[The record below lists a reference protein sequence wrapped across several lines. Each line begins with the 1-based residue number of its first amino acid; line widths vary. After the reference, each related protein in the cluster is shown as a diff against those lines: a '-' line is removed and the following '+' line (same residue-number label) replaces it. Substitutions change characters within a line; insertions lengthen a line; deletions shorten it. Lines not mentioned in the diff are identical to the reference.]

1 MDIGMEERGKY
12 ATTPAPAGGTQERL
26 VVRGADDLHV
36 LGRFMR
42 ALLLNF
48 LREPR
53 KVKAIE
59 KLDLVVAM
67 DPTGHP
73 DSALTMTFRGGH
85 VTLEGGVAPKPDIVL
100 RCEPA
105 VLMKLARMPA
115 GPAAIKFL
123 RTHEGK
129 DIMARMRSGELRIK
143 GIARH
148 PLGMMKFSKFL
159 APSAG

>member
-1 MDIGMEERGKY
+1 MKMANRRRH
-12 ATTPAPAGGTQERL
+12 AAVAVLAGEPQERL
-26 VVRGADDLHV
+26 LVRDAENLHV
-36 LGRFMR
+36 LGRFFR
-42 ALLLNF
+42 AMFLNL

-53 KVKAIE
+53 KMQTIE
-59 KLDLVVAM
+59 KLELVVAI

-73 DSALTMTFRGGH
+73 ESALTVTFSGGRIF
-85 VTLEGGVAPKPDIVL
+85 LEGGIAPKPDIVL

-123 RTHEGK
+123 GTHEGK
-129 DIMARMRSGELRIK
+129 DLIARMRSGELKIQ
-143 GIARH
+143 GITRH
-148 PLGMMKFSKFL
+148 PLGMKRFSEFL